1 MEAARIKASAL
12 HRGLAAKGADCW
24 SPSSLVSALAR
35 NEGVRIIPVPK
46 DDPRLEGAEGVW
58 DPESRFVYQLKSGDA
73 FKDAFVAAHELGHA
87 VIGGSSTKAF
97 SRTIDPA
104 RAAEDPEIGADRI
117 WDYSRRERK
126 EVTMDL
132 FAREFL
138 MPRSWLR
145 ALYMDRQMSVR
156 EIASRLGAPFDVVAQ
171 QMLDALLLPLP
182 GVVSAQEGPAAG
194 LDASQRTAATHGGSA
209 FLLEAGPGT
218 GKTRTLVA
226 RIEHLLDTGA
236 RAEEILVLT
245 FSNRAA
251 AELTE
256 RIARSRPVEAAAM
269 WIGTFHSF
277 GLDLIRRC
285 NEQLGL
291 PSSPQ
296 LLDLSSALDL
306 IEAEFPRLPL
316 SHYRDLYDPTDHIVG
331 LLRAVSRAK
340 DEVVSPTRYRE
351 LAAAT
356 ALRDAEE
363 GAKAHEAALFY
374 EAYGGLKAR
383 AGAVDFG
390 DLVYLP
396 VTLLESNE
404 EVLATLKNRHRH
416 ILVDEYQDVNHAS
429 VRLLAALAGNG
440 ENLWTVGDARQS
452 IYRFRGASPANMDI
466 FRRMFPGAES
476 GCLEVN
482 YRSTGPIVAM
492 FNGFSR
498 GMGIGSRAGPSARA
512 DAEGPPPELQV
523 CGDEHDEIEA
533 IAASARAMQAAGH
546 AWRDQAILVKGN
558 DRLAEVA
565 RGLEARGVPVLFLG
579 VLFER
584 EEIRHLL
591 SLLSLA
597 HDRHGAALARLAATP
612 DFRMPISDVMD
623 VIDRLKSCD
632 EARRTWAGA
641 GLPSDG
647 LSTAAQSALARLN
660 AIFDD
665 AGGPLTPWLV
675 CARAVLEQTNIAR
688 RIAASDSMADCSRGI
703 AIWQF
708 LNYARLHKAKTPW
721 PTTADFLQRI
731 RRIVRVADERDLR
744 RLPPSA
750 EHIDA
755 VRMMTIHGAKGL
767 EFDVVHLPGLHA
779 RGMPGNSLK
788 PHCTPPDGMVIGSDG
803 LSGKDVIKDGQ
814 EDEAKCLFYVALSR
828 AKRRL
833 LMYRRSKS
841 ANASR
846 YLDGLASLY
855 RERSVVPTTGLVER
869 TVESAYGVRFETGIA
884 ITASKLATYERCP
897 RRFYYTHVLKLGG
910 RREETPYTRMHDAVQ
925 HLVNQCRDRRAET
938 AIDRPRF
945 DDLFEEAWNDKGPT
959 DHGYADD
966 YRGMARGLAETLWSH
981 VGGRPRHD
989 SGSIDLRLG
998 CGAIRVEYDEASHDP
1013 DGVLHLMR
1021 IRTGKSS
1028 KSDLEHLDNRL
1039 ARLATD
1045 RLGSQVR
1052 FSLVNLADGAVREM
1066 PKATDSDRVKA
1077 ESALAGIAGG
1087 RFSQKVE
1094 SRTCPKCPHYF
1105 LCGPSAAGNFVMRL

>member
-1 MEAARIKASAL
+1 M
-12 HRGLAAKGADCW
+12 
-24 SPSSLVSALAR
+24 
-35 NEGVRIIPVPK
+35 
-46 DDPRLEGAEGVW
+46 
-58 DPESRFVYQLKSGDA
+58 
-73 FKDAFVAAHELGHA
+73 
-87 VIGGSSTKAF
+87 
-97 SRTIDPA
+97 
-104 RAAEDPEIGADRI
+104 
-117 WDYSRRERK
+117 
-126 EVTMDL
+126 
-132 FAREFL
+132 
-138 MPRSWLR
+138 
-145 ALYMDRQMSVR
+145 
-156 EIASRLGAPFDVVAQ
+156 
-171 QMLDALLLPLP
+171 
-182 GVVSAQEGPAAG
+182 
-194 LDASQRTAATHGGSA
+194 
-209 FLLEAGPGT
+209 
-218 GKTRTLVA
+218 
-226 RIEHLLDTGA
+226 
-236 RAEEILVLT
+236 
-245 FSNRAA
+245 
-251 AELTE
+251 
-256 RIARSRPVEAAAM
+256 
-269 WIGTFHSF
+269 
-277 GLDLIRRC
+277 
-285 NEQLGL
+285 
-291 PSSPQ
+291 
-296 LLDLSSALDL
+296 
-306 IEAEFPRLPL
+306 
-316 SHYRDLYDPTDHIVG
+316 
-331 LLRAVSRAK
+331 
-340 DEVVSPTRYRE
+340 
-351 LAAAT
+351 
-356 ALRDAEE
+356 
-363 GAKAHEAALFY
+363 
-374 EAYGGLKAR
+374 KAR

-440 ENLWTVGDARQS
+440 ENLWTVGDARS
-452 IYRFRGASPANMDI
+452 RSTASGASPANMDI
-466 FRRMFPGAES
+466 FDECSLAPSRGA
-476 GCLEVN
+476 L
-482 YRSTGPIVAM
+482 RSTTVDRTD
-492 FNGFSR
+492 R
-498 GMGIGSRAGPSARA
+498 GDVQRLLAGDGHGSRAGPSARA

-533 IAASARAMQAAGH
+533 IAASARAMQASGH

-647 LSTAAQSALARLN
+647 CPRGSVCPCAPQRHLRRR
-660 AIFDD
+660 
-665 AGGPLTPWLV
+665 GRPLTPWLGLR
-675 CARAVLEQTNIAR
+675 ARRLEQTNIAR

-788 PHCTPPDGMVIGSDG
+788 PHCTPPDGMVIGFG
-803 LSGKDVIKDGQ
+803 RLSGKDVIKDGQ

-998 CGAIRVEYDEASHDP
+998 CGAIRVEYDEPAT
-1013 DGVLHLMR
+1013 
-1021 IRTGKSS
+1021 IRTACSTLCASELASLPRATSS
-1028 KSDLEHLDNRL
+1028 ISTTASRGS
-1039 ARLATD
+1039 RPTD
-1045 RLGSQVR
+1045 W
-1052 FSLVNLADGAVREM
+1052 AVR
-1066 PKATDSDRVKA
+1066 
-1077 ESALAGIAGG
+1077 SASASST
-1087 RFSQKVE
+1087 SQTE
-1094 SRTCPKCPHYF
+1094 PSARCPKRRIPT
-1105 LCGPSAAGNFVMRL
+1105 G